1 VVAFCLQP
9 PTRSPIASSAVR
21 RALRAI
27 LPAQSRPTNPIG
39 KLLEGLFWELSPGP
53 LTPEARI
60 MPLDQTANCEVL
72 INGAQA
78 HVRFSNETLRDSLA
92 MRA

>member
-1 VVAFCLQP
+1 MVAFCLQP

-21 RALRAI
+21 RALRAV

-39 KLLEGLFWELSPGP
+39 KLLEELFWELSPRP
-53 LTPEARI
+53 LTPDARI
-60 MPLDQTANCEVL
+60 MPLDQTTSCEVL
-72 INGAQA
+72 INGTLAR
-78 HVRFSNETLRDSLA
+78 VRFSSETLRDSLA

>member
-1 VVAFCLQP
+1 
-9 PTRSPIASSAVR
+9 
-21 RALRAI
+21 
-27 LPAQSRPTNPIG
+27 
-39 KLLEGLFWELSPGP
+39 
-53 LTPEARI
+53 
-60 MPLDQTANCEVL
+60 L

>member
-21 RALRAI
+21 RALRAV

-72 INGAQA
+72 INGTQA